1 MTRTIII
8 PIINILNMESLLFFI
23 LHNFV
28 IDENNRNKKDERRV
42 LHGAEKTYY
51 ISIAN
56 GQISQVKTADTYN
69 FEISANDE
77 EITELREYFD
87 QAYVEDLGSFVRS
100 TFHLLS
106 IIMIQIMTDMMN
118 NYKKHIK

>member
-1 MTRTIII
+1 M
-8 PIINILNMESLLFFI
+8 
-23 LHNFV
+23 
-28 IDENNRNKKDERRV
+28 

-118 NYKKHIK
+118 NYKSI

>member
-1 MTRTIII
+1 MKTIEIKRMKEGCY
-8 PIINILNMESLLFFI
+8 MEQ
-23 LHNFV
+23 
-28 IDENNRNKKDERRV
+28 K
-42 LHGAEKTYY
+42 KTYY
-51 ISIAN
+51 ISIGN

-100 TFHLLS
+100 HVPFVEYHHDSNNDRYDEQLQKAYKMIYDLGNHETKRIS
-106 IIMIQIMTDMMN
+106 RANGNNQWIIIG
-118 NYKKHIK
+118 

>member
-69 FEISANDE
+69 FEISANDA

-118 NYKKHIK
+118 NYKSI

>member
-77 EITELREYFD
+77 EITELR
-87 QAYVEDLGSFVRS
+87 VL
-100 TFHLLS
+100 
-106 IIMIQIMTDMMN
+106 
-118 NYKKHIK
+118 

>member
-1 MTRTIII
+1 M
-8 PIINILNMESLLFFI
+8 
-23 LHNFV
+23 
-28 IDENNRNKKDERRV
+28 
-42 LHGAEKTYY
+42 LHGDEKTYY
-51 ISIAN
+51 ISIT

-77 EITELREYFD
+77 EITELREHFD

-106 IIMIQIMTDMMN
+106 IITIQIMTDMMN

>member
-1 MTRTIII
+1 MLHGDE
-8 PIINILNMESLLFFI
+8 NILYI
-23 LHNFV
+23 
-28 IDENNRNKKDERRV
+28 NR
-42 LHGAEKTYY
+42 
-51 ISIAN
+51 N

-77 EITELREYFD
+77 EITELREHFD
-87 QAYVEDLGSFVRS
+87 QAYVEDLGSFVRP

-106 IIMIQIMTDMMN
+106 IITIQIMTDMMN

>member
-1 MTRTIII
+1 MKTIEIKRMKEGCY
-8 PIINILNMESLLFFI
+8 MEQ
-23 LHNFV
+23 
-28 IDENNRNKKDERRV
+28 K
-42 LHGAEKTYY
+42 KTYY

-87 QAYVEDLGSFVRS
+87 QAYVEGFRFICTLPRS
-100 TFHLLS
+100 
-106 IIMIQIMTDMMN
+106 IC
-118 NYKKHIK
+118 

>member
-1 MTRTIII
+1 MKTIEIKRMKEGCYMEQK
-8 PIINILNMESLLFFI
+8 NILYI
-23 LHNFV
+23 
-28 IDENNRNKKDERRV
+28 NR
-42 LHGAEKTYY
+42 
-51 ISIAN
+51 N

-100 TFHLLS
+100 HVPFVEYHHDSNNDRYDEQLQKAYKMIYDLGNHETKELVAQMG
-106 IIMIQIMTDMMN
+106 IIN
-118 NYKKHIK
+118 GL